1 MVSKA
6 EMTAKFQEIQSEIR
20 ENVVISCWKRIG
32 FNIESIV
39 ELVDLP
45 EPESLVLSSNER
57 PTSKLVAS
65 RIQTMP

>member
-6 EMTAKFQEIQSEIR
+6 EMAAKVLKIQSEIPK
-20 ENVVISCWKRIG
+20 NVVISCWKRIG

-45 EPESLVLSSNER
+45 EPERLVLSPNER